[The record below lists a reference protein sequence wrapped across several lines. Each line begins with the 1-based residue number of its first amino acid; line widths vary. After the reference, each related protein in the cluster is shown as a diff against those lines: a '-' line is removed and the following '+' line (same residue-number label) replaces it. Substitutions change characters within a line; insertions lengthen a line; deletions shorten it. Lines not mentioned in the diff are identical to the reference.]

1 MYVPSGFA
9 NLSFSTTGLTFDGT
23 DEYQAQYPDRR
34 YVRPL
39 VTGIVVAVPAM
50 PFAWVNGH
58 RLSPVAAS
66 QTRTCAPW

>member
-9 NLSFSTTGLTFDGT
+9 NPSLSADGLTFDGT
-23 DEYQAQYPDRR
+23 DEYQAQYPDKR

-50 PFAWVNGH
+50 PF
-58 RLSPVAAS
+58 S
-66 QTRTCAPW
+66 